1 MNWEALGAIA
11 ELLGAVGVIVS
22 LIYLASSI
30 RRDSEATMANTTQ
43 LRSAAARETFLAA
56 ATSESLTELLA
67 RANDT
72 PTPSIQHL
80 MESRGFSQAEA
91 ARVNF
96 FWLNMVRVTEANLRM
111 PMSEAERQQTLKGGL
126 GLLKGP
132 GRGWW
137 EHVKSNHSDD
147 FVNLIEAEL
156 RKDA

>member
-1 MNWEALGAIA
+1 
-11 ELLGAVGVIVS
+11 
-22 LIYLASSI
+22 
-30 RRDSEATMANTTQ
+30 
-43 LRSAAARETFLAA
+43 
-56 ATSESLTELLA
+56 
-67 RANDT
+67 
-72 PTPSIQHL
+72 
-80 MESRGFSQAEA
+80 
-91 ARVNF
+91 
-96 FWLNMVRVTEANLRM
+96 MVRVTEANLRM